1 MPIAWISNLVHI
13 QFHMDLFKD
22 QDSKII
28 LFKLYDLPTR
38 RKRLL
43 DIPAALVST
52 SQQSFCVPKIV
63 EYIQKPLKA
72 L

>member
-1 MPIAWISNLVHI
+1 MPGSLDKQLSTHSI
-13 QFHMDLFKD
+13 HMDLFKD

-38 RKRLL
+38 ENRLL

-52 SQQSFCVPKIV
+52 SQQSFCAPKIV
-63 EYIQKPLKA
+63 EYI
-72 L
+72 